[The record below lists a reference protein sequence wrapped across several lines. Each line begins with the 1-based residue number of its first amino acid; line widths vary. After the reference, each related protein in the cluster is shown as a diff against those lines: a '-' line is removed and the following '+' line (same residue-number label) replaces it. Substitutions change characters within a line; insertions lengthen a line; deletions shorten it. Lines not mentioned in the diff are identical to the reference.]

1 MLVFVED
8 APETVVPVYVK
19 AGVDVG
25 RGRGRRQC
33 LQRPGVGDSLVG
45 PVAVIELLELAQGV
59 QQMPLIPDQGPVEQ
73 LAAAGQH
80 PALHDRVHSRHLVGF
95 QNCA

>member
-19 AGVDVG
+19 ASVDVG

-33 LQRPGVGDSLVG
+33 L
-45 PVAVIELLELAQGV
+45 
-59 QQMPLIPDQGPVEQ
+59 
-73 LAAAGQH
+73 
-80 PALHDRVHSRHLVGF
+80 
-95 QNCA
+95 

>member
-25 RGRGRRQC
+25 RGRVQGSKT
-33 LQRPGVGDSLVG
+33 GDT
-45 PVAVIELLELAQGV
+45 
-59 QQMPLIPDQGPVEQ
+59 
-73 LAAAGQH
+73 
-80 PALHDRVHSRHLVGF
+80 
-95 QNCA
+95 